1 MTKKEKGRLWDG
13 RSRPATDKYKENF
26 IFKEKTLSE
35 QLQEGFEKERMGLP
49 KKLTEQ
55 QMKFAYELVTNE
67 GRKTATECAV
77 DAGFAKDSARQ
88 YASKLQNP
96 KLYPLVVK
104 YIGEL
109 REEWQKKY
117 EVTYEKHIAEL
128 GQIRKEALKKGAWSA
143 AVNAE
148 VARGKAAGLY
158 IEQKIIRTGKLEDLT
173 TEELESRMKKIIDDY
188 SPILEDVPFE
198 ERKDK
203 VKSKQESQKDSLHLS
218 DASDGK
224 TFLSKIIHHHL
235 HNANVQTLCLF
246 L

>member
-1 MTKKEKGRLWDG
+1 MADQDLVQTNTNKNGTG
-13 RSRPATDKYKENF
+13 YS
-26 IFKEKTLSE
+26 
-35 QLQEGFEKERMGLP
+35 MGVP
-49 KKLTEQ
+49 KKLTER
-55 QMKFAYELVTNE
+55 QMKFAHEIVTNE

-77 DAGFAKDSARQ
+77 DAGFEPEFARQ

-117 EVTYEKHIAEL
+117 EVTYDRHISEL
-128 GQIRKEALKKGAWSA
+128 GKIRQQALNKGAWSA

-173 TEELESRMKKIIDDY
+173 TEELEARMKTIIDDY
-188 SPILEDVPFE
+188 SPILEDVSFE
-198 ERKDK
+198 EIKDQ
-203 VKSKQESQKDSLHLS
+203 VRSKSETKKESEPSSESSLSSSHKKSEKPNAQKSE
-218 DASDGK
+218 
-224 TFLSKIIHHHL
+224 
-235 HNANVQTLCLF
+235 
-246 L
+246 

>member
-1 MTKKEKGRLWDG
+1 
-13 RSRPATDKYKENF
+13 
-26 IFKEKTLSE
+26 
-35 QLQEGFEKERMGLP
+35 MGLP
-49 KKLTEQ
+49 KKLSEQ

-67 GRKTATECAV
+67 GRKTATECAI
-77 DAGFAKDSARQ
+77 DAGFAKDSARS

-117 EVTYEKHIAEL
+117 EVTYEKHIGEL
-128 GQIRKEALKKGAWSA
+128 GKIRQEALKKGAWSA

-173 TEELESRMKKIIDDY
+173 TEELESRMKQIIDDY
-188 SPILEDVPFE
+188 SPILEGVEFE
-198 ERKDK
+198 ELKEK
-203 VKSKQESQKDSLHLS
+203 VKEEKKQDTDKNLKEKDSS
-218 DASDGK
+218 
-224 TFLSKIIHHHL
+224 
-235 HNANVQTLCLF
+235 N
-246 L
+246 